1 MIKVK
6 RNASIDGCRKEILL
20 ALVTKIH
27 PVFEA
32 ENVDTVV
39 TSGTEVY
46 KHSVT
51 RSAHYRGDALDL
63 RSKHLFPKRTKMK
76 VYNSLKRRLGR
87 DFVVILESVGKPW
100 EHFHIHWSPIHHE

>member
-27 PVFEA
+27 PAFEA

-39 TSGTEVY
+39 TSCIEVY
-46 KHSVT
+46 KHSVN
-51 RSAHYRGDALDL
+51 RSAHYRGDALDI
-63 RSKHLFPKRTKMK
+63 RSKNLFPKRTKMR
-76 VYNSLKRRLGR
+76 VLARLKRGLGS
-87 DFVVILESVGKPW
+87 DFVVILESVGRPW